1 LSFIIDIALSS
12 SRFHLLP
19 HEAIIDELKEGNY
32 EESIQYLKELFEL
45 EEIRRKADPLIWE
58 KPRLKKNK
66 NAMSRL
72 RDGLIIVEQAK
83 NAGEKENCTRNDLL
97 KCLKI

>member
-1 LSFIIDIALSS
+1 MFHQTCSFIINIALSS

-19 HEAIIDELKEGNY
+19 HEAIIDELKEGYY
-32 EESIQYLKELFEL
+32 EKSIRYLKELFEL
-45 EEIRRKADPLIWE
+45 DEEIRRKAGPGTPIWV

-72 RDGLIIVEQAK
+72 RDGLITVEQAK
-83 NAGEKENCTRNDLL
+83 NAGGKEN
-97 KCLKI
+97 